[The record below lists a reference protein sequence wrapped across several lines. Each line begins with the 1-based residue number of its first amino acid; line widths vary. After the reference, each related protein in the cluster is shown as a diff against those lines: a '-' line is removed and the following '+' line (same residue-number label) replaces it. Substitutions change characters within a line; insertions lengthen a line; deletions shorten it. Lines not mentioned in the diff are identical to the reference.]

1 MGKYWLKIFVWKIG
15 IQIFLLKVLHFGL
28 IFETDTKFGD
38 SFNLTMGIYRIAF
51 TIRLG
56 VLNEK

>member
-15 IQIFLLKVLHFGL
+15 IQIFLLKVLHFSL
-28 IFETDTKFGD
+28 IFETDTEVGD
-38 SFNLTMGIYRIAF
+38 SFNLIMGIHRLTF

-56 VLNEK
+56 VLNE